1 MDGLSPETRALLDR
15 ASEGDRLDDVRRE
28 ALRRSTAAAL
38 GMTGPAL
45 PRGATSARGASTWAL
60 RAFGALA
67 ATGAV
72 VAAVVHLHGSST
84 PRLVV
89 RPREASPSAARAMD
103 APASVDA
110 LGAFDA
116 GTSGAAGPAAPVS
129 SAPGSPSTPAT
140 TDRTISSGDATSRR
154 RDSLPEPPAK
164 PREDALAAETRLV
177 ASAESALD
185 HGQSAHA
192 LEWLDEH
199 DRRFP
204 DGPLAPES
212 GALRLDALCAAGRA
226 RDARAEALRWNVSHP
241 TSPRRL
247 PASCAHDVEQGHG
260 PARNAA
266 ATPA

>member
-38 GMTGPAL
+38 GISGPAI
-45 PRGATSARGASTWAL
+45 PRRATSAHGASSWAL

-72 VAAVVHLHGSST
+72 VAVVAQLHSSST
-84 PRLVV
+84 PRPVA
-89 RPREASPSAARAMD
+89 RPIEAASSAARVHMMG
-103 APASVDA
+103 APAPVDA
-110 LGAFDA
+110 LGAFEA
-116 GTSGAAGPAAPVS
+116 GASGAAGMAARVS
-129 SAPGSPSTPAT
+129 SAPESPSTTAT
-140 TDRTISSGDATSRR
+140 TDRPTSSGDVTSRR
-154 RDSLPEPPAK
+154 RDSLTEHPAK

-177 ASAESALD
+177 ASAQSALD
-185 HGQSAHA
+185 HGQSARA

-212 GALRLDALCAAGRA
+212 EALRLDALCTAGRA
-226 RDARAEALRWNVSHP
+226 RDARAEAVRWNVSHP

-247 PASCAHDVEQGHG
+247 PASCGHDVE
-260 PARNAA
+260 
-266 ATPA
+266 